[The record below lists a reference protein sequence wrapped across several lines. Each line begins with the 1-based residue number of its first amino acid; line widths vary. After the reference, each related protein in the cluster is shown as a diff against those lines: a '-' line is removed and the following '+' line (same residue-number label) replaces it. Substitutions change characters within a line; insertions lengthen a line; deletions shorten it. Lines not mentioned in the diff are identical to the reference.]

1 MAAVLAGAAV
11 EAGCTQQAPSGNG
24 VHPPAT
30 VSEPSG
36 GTTVPTP
43 ASPSPDAPDAP
54 DVLEVEVEVR
64 YSVPPDEASRTL
76 VAFIRAHAE
85 SVISGEEAPG
95 LAQLTTQTEYRRQL
109 ISLRFADRRGY
120 VVPTRPRIAIVSRQS
135 REFGQVLGVCLWLP
149 STEFVDAHTGQSP
162 SGPVPR
168 EWAPALATL
177 REQTVTWKVDKLSSP
192 AGSSR
197 ISCGGLS

>member
-1 MAAVLAGAAV
+1 M
-11 EAGCTQQAPSGNG
+11 
-24 VHPPAT
+24 T

-36 GTTVPTP
+36 GTTVQTP
-43 ASPSPDAPDAP
+43 ASPSPDAPDVP
-54 DVLEVEVEVR
+54 DVEVEVQ

-95 LAQLTTQTEYRRQL
+95 LVRLTTQTEYRRQL
-109 ISLRFADRRGY
+109 TSLRFADRRGY
-120 VVPTRPRIAIVSRQS
+120 VVPTRPRIAVVSRQ
-135 REFGQVLGVCLWLP
+135 RHTFGQVLGICLWLP
-149 STEFVDAHTGQSP
+149 STEFVDAASGQPP
-162 SGPVPR
+162 SGPVPQR
-168 EWAPALATL
+168 WAPAYAKLTG
-177 REQTVTWKVDKLSSP
+177 QTVTWKVDKLSPP

>member
-36 GTTVPTP
+36 GTTVQTP
-43 ASPSPDAPDAP
+43 ASPSPDAPDVP
-54 DVLEVEVEVR
+54 EVEVEVR

-120 VVPTRPRIAIVSRQS
+120 VVPTGPRIAIVSRQPQ
-135 REFGQVLGVCLWLP
+135 EFGQVLGVCLWLP

-168 EWAPALATL
+168 EWAPAFATL
-177 REQTVTWKVDKLSSP
+177 REQTVTWKVDKLSPP